1 MKIKGFTLV
10 QLLIVLVILT
20 SAAGGVVVWRGR
32 TDSIPSSTPTPTP
45 TSIPTFV
52 PEITLSPK
60 PTSISKNGCIVWGCN
75 GELCIDEDSERF
87 DTICVERPWHKCL
100 RTATCKRQ
108 TDGHCAWTQTPELK
122 DCLNK
127 FKN

>member
-1 MKIKGFTLV
+1 MDKKGFTLIGIIV
-10 QLLIVLVILT
+10 AFAVLII
-20 SAAGGVVVWRGR
+20 AAGGVVVWREQ
-32 TDSIPSSTPTPTP
+32 TTPKQGLAPTP

-52 PEITLSPK
+52 PEVTPSPK

-75 GELCIDEDSERF
+75 GELCIDEDRERF
-87 DTICVERPWHKCL
+87 DTICLELPWHKCF
-100 RTATCKRQ
+100 RTATCERQ
-108 TDGHCAWTQTPELK
+108 TDGRCAFTQTPELK